1 MFRVSVTFRT
11 GSRTMV
17 ASGPRR
23 ALAQLREWRA
33 HYGVEPQVS
42 DGKRRYSEAELAAL
56 AEEGD

>member
-33 HYGVEPQVS
+33 HYGIEPEVS
-42 DGKRRYSEAELAAL
+42 DGQRSYSEAELATL
-56 AEEGD
+56 AGEAD